1 MTQKN
6 PNASRLTAFIGVTPR
21 LEYLLDQEL
30 RAAGFDVKNE
40 RVKGGVEV
48 FVDQETLWRI
58 IHTSRLAES
67 VRVRLGAWAA
77 HNFEQL
83 QKGLLKL
90 PWNIYFARGNTPKVE
105 AVCKKSTLYHSDAV
119 AESAASAIH
128 TRLAKPDVAPQTP
141 ASVIHLR
148 LVNDVVQVTVDAVG
162 EPLLHRR
169 GYRKHVGKAPMRET
183 LAAALLAM
191 IPTTPQEPR
200 NRLLWDPFCGSGTIP
215 LEHTLKHLKRPAIV
229 GHRAFAFEQWPTHK
243 PDAYQ
248 AFLQT
253 LPAPESPAT
262 SPPTPQAL
270 LAIGSDIDPK
280 EVQAAQANAATAD
293 ALDFSRFEVGDFER
307 VEPTIPHGAMIAS
320 NLPYGQ
326 RIESDRT
333 LVDAFQRFGT
343 MLRKRVDLRPVV
355 VVNGHPQFQALTR
368 LRWQVLHDFSNRGL
382 RVEVLMLTDE

>member
-6 PNASRLTAFIGVTPR
+6 PHATRLTAFVGVTPR

-30 RAAGFDVKNE
+30 RAAGFDVKSE

-48 FVDQETLWRI
+48 FLDQENLWRI
-58 IHTSRLAES
+58 IHTSRIAES
-67 VRVRLGAWAA
+67 VRVRLGAFPA

-119 AESAASAIH
+119 AESAASTIH
-128 TRLAKPDVAPQTP
+128 TRLAKPDTPSQTP
-141 ASVIHLR
+141 ASTIHLR

-169 GYRKHVGKAPMRET
+169 GYRKHIGKAPMRET

-191 IPTTPQEPR
+191 VPTPHQ
-200 NRLLWDPFCGSGTIP
+200 NQLLWDPFCGSGTLP
-215 LEHTLKHLKRPAIV
+215 LEHTLLALRHPAITTP
-229 GHRAFAFEQWPTHK
+229 RLFAFQHWPTHNA
-243 PDAYQ
+243 DAYQ
-248 AFLQT
+248 TFLNTLSPSQHLPPQT
-253 LPAPESPAT
+253 
-262 SPPTPQAL
+262 TPQTL

-280 EVQAAQANAATAD
+280 EVQAAQANATSAHISAAT
-293 ALDFSRFEVGDFER
+293 RFDVGDFEHI
-307 VEPTIPHGAMIAS
+307 EPTIPTGAMIAT

-326 RIESDRT
+326 RIENDRT
-333 LVDAFQRFGT
+333 LTEAFQRFGA
-343 MLRKRVDLRPVV
+343 MLKRRVDLRPVV
-355 VVNGHPQFQALTR
+355 VINGHPQFQALTR
-368 LRWQVLHDFSNRGL
+368 LRWRVLHDFSNRGL
-382 RVEVLMLTDE
+382 RVEALMLIDD